1 MEEEIRVILGPTA
14 SGKTALAV
22 ALAQRTGAE
31 IISADSRQVYRGMDV
46 GTGKDLAEYGDV
58 PYHLIDIREAG
69 EKYNLALFQEDFSA
83 AVQKI
88 RARGRQVVVCGGTGL
103 YIQSLVQGF
112 SDTFVPEN
120 AALRK
125 ELEVLPERELNRLLD
140 DERRDAA
147 RWDAAQQIAARPS
160 TRKRKIRA
168 LEITAFKKANPD
180 VIFPEREKYDFRL
193 FGLDPPP
200 EIRRARISQRL
211 KQRIQQEGMI
221 AEVEGLIA
229 SGVSPEMLEY
239 YGLEYKYITAFL
251 LGFLRYDEM
260 YARLE
265 TEIHRYAKRQMTFF
279 RSMEKKGIK
288 IEWVPFGLSLEEK
301 VEYILKCG

>member
-22 ALAQRTGAE
+22 ALASRTNAE

-46 GTGKDLAEYGDV
+46 GTGKDLDQYGAV

-69 EKYNLALFQEDFSA
+69 EKYNLAHFQDDFRS

-88 RARGRQVVVCGGTGL
+88 RGRQVVVCGGTGL

-112 SDTFVPEN
+112 SNTFIPEN
-120 AALRK
+120 EALRR
-125 ELEVLPERELNRLLD
+125 ELEALPEAELDRLLD
-140 DERRDAA
+140 AD
-147 RWDAAQQIAARPS
+147 RPS
-160 TRKRKIRA
+160 TRKRKIRV
-168 LEITAFKKANPD
+168 LEIAAFRKENPGA
-180 VIFPEREKYDFRL
+180 ILPEREVYDFRL
-193 FGLDPPP
+193 FGLEPPV
-200 EIRRARISQRL
+200 ELRRARISQRL
-211 KQRIQQEGMI
+211 KERIQEQGMI
-221 AEVEGLIA
+221 AEVEELMA

-239 YGLEYKYITAFL
+239 YGLEYKYIAAFL
-251 LGFLRYDEM
+251 QGFLRYDEM

-288 IEWVPFGLSLEEK
+288 IDWIPFELSLEEK
-301 VEYILKCG
+301 VEYIIERR

>member
-14 SGKTALAV
+14 SGKTSLAV

-125 ELEVLPERELNRLLD
+125 ELEVLPETELNRLLG
-140 DERRDAA
+140 DE
-147 RWDAAQQIAARPS
+147 RPS

-180 VIFPEREKYDFRL
+180 VIFPERERYDFRL

-279 RSMEKKGIK
+279 RSMEKKGIG
-288 IEWVPFGLSLEEK
+288 IEWVPFELSLEEK
-301 VEYILKCG
+301 VGYILACR